1 MGEKCVNI
9 VIERVMKVA
18 KIKNNKLAL
27 GLLISLLCLTIIGVS
42 YAVWRISL
50 VQTGSNKIVTSCF
63 DVAFKEDSESIQLE
77 NVYPILDEEGIKG
90 TPYTFTLYIYFDK
103 QLC

>member
-1 MGEKCVNI
+1 MESQVKSK
-9 VIERVMKVA
+9 KVLTA
-18 KIKNNKLAL
+18 ITV
-27 GLLISLLCLTIIGVS
+27 LLLLLMIIGVS

-63 DVAFKEDSESIQLE
+63 DVAFKEDSEAIQLE

-90 TPYTFTLYIYFDK
+90 TPYTFTLTNNCTELASYQIN
-103 QLC
+103 LEVLNTATLN